1 MGAITFDISLAFY
14 FFAMLFAVLDLSKST
29 KTFPKLMLISAF
41 IGFGFQTVYIF
52 YEGFSM
58 GRVPFVNPH
67 EATSFFAWCIFLLF
81 FILEYRYKVGL
92 LGAFITPMA
101 FLLMFV
107 SFLLPSELKPLSP
120 VLRSQWLGVHT
131 VFAFLANA
139 AFAMAAGVGFMYMVQ
154 EHYVKSKRLGGL
166 FSRLPSLHVLDEINY
181 RLVTVGFPLFTVAII
196 SGSIWADNAWGS
208 YISWDPRQIW
218 ALVTWLIFGIVLHA
232 RLQRGWRGKR
242 AATLSI
248 LGFLTIIGAFA
259 GLALLQKGQHVF
271 L

>member
-1 MGAITFDISLAFY
+1 MGSITFDISLAFY
-14 FFAMLFAVLDLSKST
+14 FCAMLFSILDLSRST
-29 KTFPKLMLISAF
+29 KTFPKLMLIAAA
-41 IGFGFQTVYIF
+41 IGFCFHTVFIF
-52 YEGFSM
+52 YKGFSM
-58 GRVPFVNPH
+58 GHVPFVNPR

-81 FILEYRYKVGL
+81 FILEYRYKLRL
-92 LGAFITPMA
+92 LGSFITPMA

-107 SFLLPSELKPLSP
+107 SFILPADDRPLPP
-120 VLRSQWLGVHT
+120 VLRSEWLGVHT

-139 AFAMAAGVGFMYMVQ
+139 AFAMAAGVGVMYLVQ
-154 EHYVKSKRLGGL
+154 EHYVKSKKLGGL

-232 RLQRGWRGKR
+232 RLQRGWRGRR
-242 AATLSI
+242 AAALSI